1 EGASIVIWTTTPWT
15 IPGNRA
21 IALAAEEPYV
31 ALRVSETGEGAMAAA
46 GAVYLVAEPLAE
58 SFCRDAKITVHE
70 VVARFR
76 GEELVG
82 TVCRHPLHG
91 QGYDFEVHVFAGDF
105 VTMDAG
111 TGFVHI
117 APGHGA
123 DDFVLGRANGVE
135 VPETVGPDGA
145 YYRHVPLF
153 AGKRVYTDQGKE
165 GDANKAVIEALKAA
179 GGLLSAGRIRHSY
192 PHSWRSK
199 A

>member
-1 EGASIVIWTTTPWT
+1 VLWSVVEKTALADAEVEYHDHTSHTIHVAFPVVAGTGVPEGASIVIWTTAPWT

-82 TVCRHPLHG
+82 
-91 QGYDFEVHVFAGDF
+91 
-105 VTMDAG
+105 
-111 TGFVHI
+111 
-117 APGHGA
+117 
-123 DDFVLGRANGVE
+123 
-135 VPETVGPDGA
+135 
-145 YYRHVPLF
+145 
-153 AGKRVYTDQGKE
+153 
-165 GDANKAVIEALKAA
+165 
-179 GGLLSAGRIRHSY
+179 
-192 PHSWRSK
+192 
-199 A
+199 